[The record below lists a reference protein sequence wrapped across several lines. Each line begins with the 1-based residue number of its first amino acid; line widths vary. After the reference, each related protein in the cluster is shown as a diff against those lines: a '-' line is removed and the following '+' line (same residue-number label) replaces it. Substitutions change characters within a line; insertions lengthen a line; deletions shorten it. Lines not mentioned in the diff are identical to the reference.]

1 MVNRHFF
8 NLINI
13 KDMEFK
19 KYLVIKEDNVP
30 YQLNLVEP
38 VTINNLDRFVKIKY
52 WSLKGLDDVERE
64 LIINLDIIKTGL

>member
-1 MVNRHFF
+1 
-8 NLINI
+8 
-13 KDMEFK
+13 MEFK